1 MMKLFY
7 LFAFVAQTRR
17 VELWLS
23 NMADQGYKLTDVRG
37 FFFFFEKCKSAPRE
51 YFIYKRPAFFRSD
64 KFIGDYFSAKQMLGK
79 KSSDLRNGSML
90 LFEIK
95 EGCCVDEVR
104 KYRLSR
110 RAHYFRSCI
119 HNLIACG
126 ILLALGVAAM
136 LTSEATPFI
145 LVISAIVSALAICF
159 AVSAVCLSLEKR
171 KERVFRK
178 RGSL

>member
-1 MMKLFY
+1 MKLFY

-79 KSSDLRNGSML
+79 KSSDLRNDSML

-119 HNLIACG
+119 QNLIACG
-126 ILLALGVAAM
+126 ILSALGITAA
-136 LTSEATPFI
+136 L
-145 LVISAIVSALAICF
+145 ISGFNIFLMIVSAAFSVLFAGFAASAICL
-159 AVSAVCLSLEKR
+159 AVEKR
-171 KERVFRK
+171 KERVFC
-178 RGSL
+178 GGEPQ